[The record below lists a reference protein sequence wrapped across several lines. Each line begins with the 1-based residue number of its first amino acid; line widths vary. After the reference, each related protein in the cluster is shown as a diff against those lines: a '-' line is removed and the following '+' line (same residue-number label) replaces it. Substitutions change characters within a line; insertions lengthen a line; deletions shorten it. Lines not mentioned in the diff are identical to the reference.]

1 QLPQHLWLLERQL
14 DEFGLM
20 KSAGNLQG
28 AEAPPPN
35 LGRHRVGGQ
44 EDSHVFTRQMRQ
56 ESFPSDRE
64 PGSSR
69 RGAGRLPL
77 PKHLRQKED
86 AAAAP
91 VPNAEEVGAKRHREQ
106 DPDSPMGQVG
116 PPLKFAMKG
125 AKGPTVEGGAGGA
138 TGKSTPKGQGKHQ
151 DSGGPPEPSHLATP
165 FSRFS
170 TKGMPGKHA
179 SQDSGHHDEGG
190 RMTGKG
196 KGKEQAP
203 VGSDRGKGQAQPD
216 SSAGSWSQK
225 SAGKGAAAA
234 EAKTP
239 PPPAMVKAQILAPP
253 PSLQKSASACTA
265 GTTGKAGSVGP
276 PQGLLAKAPAMPVMA
291 EVGQAKRK
299 IAEVQEDVYQ
309 EEELPYSLI
318 DKLQDAGINAADL
331 KKLKDA
337 GYNTSQSV
345 VFAMRK
351 DLLNIKGLSDQ
362 KVDKII
368 EAARKSSEAGFVTCT
383 QLLSKMKN
391 RFQISTGA
399 AKLDQML
406 LAINLYITRSPL
418 WKNAPAVPFTRPYRL
433 GGGMESCSITELFG
447 EFRCGKTQVCHSLSV
462 MAQLPPNMGGA
473 NGKVVYIDTEGT
485 FRPERIRQIA
495 EGKGVSAE
503 AAMNNIVYARCYT
516 SDHLEQLLL
525 EAASLMVNDED
536 RFALLIVDSI
546 MGGFRVDY
554 SGRGELADRQQK
566 LARVMSKLQK
576 VSEEF
581 NVAVVLTNQ
590 VMADP
595 GGGCAFMPSHPKPVG
610 GHILA
615 HFSTTRIMLRKGRA
629 EQRIAKIYD
638 SPCLPESESVFEIFA
653 GGVRPA

>member
-1 QLPQHLWLLERQL
+1 MAKSTPKGGQGKDGDSGPPPESGSKGFSAKGMLGGAMGKPAGKGVGGKEESGPPEPSHPGPGAAGRFSVRAPGKRPPQEGVQDQGKPTGKGRPLVDAERGKGPPQL
-14 DEFGLM
+14 DG
-20 KSAGNLQG
+20 AGPGGCSVFRTQPAAAASLVAG
-28 AEAPPPN
+28 EAPPPN

-44 EDSHVFTRQMRQ
+44 EDSHASVFTRQMRQ

-151 DSGGPPEPSHLATP
+151 DSGPPPEPSHLATP

-203 VGSDRGKGQAQPD
+203 VGPDRGKGQAQPD

-276 PQGLLAKAPAMPVMA
+276 PQGLLAKAPAMPAVPLPPPRSLQQKEDGLGA
-291 EVGQAKRK
+291 SAPEDQVGSKRRREQDSGK
-299 IAEVQEDVYQ
+299 G
-309 EEELPYSLI
+309 LPLRQGEPDPSMGQGPVS
-318 DKLQDAGINAADL
+318 K
-331 KKLKDA
+331 
-337 GYNTSQSV
+337 
-345 VFAMRK
+345 FAM
-351 DLLNIKGLSDQ
+351 KG
-362 KVDKII
+362 
-368 EAARKSSEAGFVTCT
+368 
-383 QLLSKMKN
+383 
-391 RFQISTGA
+391 
-399 AKLDQML
+399 AKG
-406 LAINLYITRSPL
+406 
-418 WKNAPAVPFTRPYRL
+418 PAQEV
-433 GGGMESCSITELFG
+433 
-447 EFRCGKTQVCHSLSV
+447 
-462 MAQLPPNMGGA
+462 
-473 NGKVVYIDTEGT
+473 
-485 FRPERIRQIA
+485 
-495 EGKGVSAE
+495 
-503 AAMNNIVYARCYT
+503 AAMGKSAPK
-516 SDHLEQLLL
+516 
-525 EAASLMVNDED
+525 
-536 RFALLIVDSI
+536 
-546 MGGFRVDY
+546 GGPP
-554 SGRGELADRQQK
+554 
-566 LARVMSKLQK
+566 
-576 VSEEF
+576 
-581 NVAVVLTNQ
+581 
-590 VMADP
+590 ADP
-595 GGGCAFMPSHPKPVG
+595 GHVSAAASRFSTKGLPGKRSPEDFGHFQDQGRTASKWQAPADVGKGKGQQRPEGGKPGGCVARK
-610 GHILA
+610 
-615 HFSTTRIMLRKGRA
+615 FSGKGA
-629 EQRIAKIYD
+629 ER
-638 SPCLPESESVFEIFA
+638 
-653 GGVRPA
+653 

>member
-1 QLPQHLWLLERQL
+1 
-14 DEFGLM
+14 
-20 KSAGNLQG
+20 
-28 AEAPPPN
+28 
-35 LGRHRVGGQ
+35 
-44 EDSHVFTRQMRQ
+44 
-56 ESFPSDRE
+56 
-64 PGSSR
+64 
-69 RGAGRLPL
+69 
-77 PKHLRQKED
+77 
-86 AAAAP
+86 
-91 VPNAEEVGAKRHREQ
+91 
-106 DPDSPMGQVG
+106 
-116 PPLKFAMKG
+116 
-125 AKGPTVEGGAGGA
+125 
-138 TGKSTPKGQGKHQ
+138 
-151 DSGGPPEPSHLATP
+151 
-165 FSRFS
+165 
-170 TKGMPGKHA
+170 
-179 SQDSGHHDEGG
+179 
-190 RMTGKG
+190 
-196 KGKEQAP
+196 
-203 VGSDRGKGQAQPD
+203 
-216 SSAGSWSQK
+216 
-225 SAGKGAAAA
+225 
-234 EAKTP
+234 
-239 PPPAMVKAQILAPP
+239 
-253 PSLQKSASACTA
+253 
-265 GTTGKAGSVGP
+265 
-276 PQGLLAKAPAMPVMA
+276 MA

-406 LAINLYITRSPL
+406 
-418 WKNAPAVPFTRPYRL
+418 

-485 FRPERIRQIA
+485 FRPERIPQIA

-653 GGVRPA
+653 GGVRNSSD